1 MLQKFLLSRGLT
13 GKFRF
18 AVVECDEEWHS
29 IGDGRAG
36 YIIQRSYG
44 QVRGKT
50 TLSPQ
55 IIVDRTKQKRNWQEQ
70 YTLQF
75 NSEVKKYLDKGYKEI
90 DKHPNEYTDDELLS
104 IFGDVKTNQ
113 YGVIK
118 PQLAKQADKVTNPK
132 IFNKEWLISRKLDGV
147 KALFY
152 WDGKEVHTASRGGEH
167 YDYSTTHLR
176 TNPSLVAFFKDNP
189 TVILD
194 GELFVRGKTLQQISG
209 AARMEKNAY
218 DCDWL
223 QYWIYDCY
231 DSSNIDMPAKDRYTD
246 ILINKLNK
254 INGIFVYMG
263 VDDDEISDSIR
274 ILYHEYVTGWDNM
287 KALHDKWVA
296 EGFEGAVITDPSKP
310 YKVGS
315 RCNNLIKIKQ
325 YKSEDF
331 KVIGYKLG
339 LRGSEDMTFTCELE
353 DGRTFE
359 AMPVGNREIKAEYVE
374 NFETKYKGHKAE
386 CTFFNYSDDGIPTQP
401 KLRIFR
407 FDLE

>member
-1 MLQKFLLSRGLT
+1 MIKYLLGKSST

-18 AVVECDEEWHS
+18 AVVECSEEWNDNL
-29 IGDGRAG
+29 GG
-36 YIIQRSYG
+36 YVIQRSYG
-44 QVRGKT
+44 QVKGKT
-50 TLSPQ
+50 TLSPA
-55 IIVDRTKQKRNWQEQ
+55 IVVDRTKQKRNWVEQ

-75 NSEVKKYLDKGYKEI
+75 NSEVKKFLDKGYKEVE
-90 DKHPNEYTDDELLS
+90 KHPNDYTEDELNE

-118 PQLAKQADKVTNPK
+118 PQLAKQADKVTNTK
-132 IFNKEWLISRKLDGV
+132 IFDKEWLISRKLDGV

-152 WDGKEVHTASRGGEH
+152 YKDGEIHTASRGGEH
-167 YDYSTTHLR
+167 YDYSTEHLR
-176 TNPSLVAFFKDNP
+176 TYPPLVSFFKENP

-194 GELFVRGKTLQQISG
+194 GELFVRGKSLQQISG

-231 DSSNIDMPAKDRYTD
+231 DTSDPEKTAADRWSF
-246 ILINKLNK
+246 LVEELHCK
-254 INGIFVYMG
+254 NGIFIYY
-263 VDDDEISDSIR
+263 DPENDEIKDPIR
-274 ILYHEYVTGWDNM
+274 LLNHQIVDGWDNM
-287 KALHDKWVA
+287 KFLHDIWVS

-310 YKVGS
+310 YKPGA

-359 AMPVGNREIKAEYVE
+359 AMPVGDRATKEEYVE
-374 NFETKYKGHKAE
+374 NFETKYKNHLAE
-386 CTFFNYSDDGIPTQP
+386 CTYFNYSEDSIPTQP

>member
-1 MLQKFLLSRGLT
+1 MIKYLLGKAST

-18 AVVECDEEWHS
+18 AVVECDEEWHEPEH
-29 IGDGRAG
+29 G
-36 YIIQRSYG
+36 YVIQRSYG
-44 QVRGKT
+44 QVGGKT
-50 TLSPQ
+50 TLSPK
-55 IIVDRTKQKRNWQEQ
+55 IIVDRTKQKRTWKEQ

-75 NSEVKKYLDKGYKEI
+75 NSETKKFLDKGYVEVE
-90 DKHPNEYTDDELLS
+90 KHPKEYTLDELQA
-104 IFGDVKTNQ
+104 IFGEVKTNQ

-132 IFNKEWLISRKLDGV
+132 IFEKKWLISRKLDGV

-152 WDGKEVHTASRGGEH
+152 YKDGVIHTASRGGED
-167 YDYSTTHLR
+167 YDAATTYLR
-176 TNPSLVAFFKDNP
+176 EDLKLLKFFETHP

-223 QYWIYDCY
+223 QYWVYDCY
-231 DSSNIDMPAKDRYTD
+231 DSSNVDMIASERYKFLED
-246 ILINKLNK
+246 KFANAHKFPIYRSNE
-254 INGIFVYMG
+254 
-263 VDDDEISDSIR
+263 DESEASIR
-274 ILYHEYVTGWDNM
+274 LLGHEYVSGWDNM
-287 KALHDKWVA
+287 KKLHDEWVSA
-296 EGFEGAVITDPSKP
+296 GFEGAVITDPSKP

-331 KVIGYKLG
+331 TVVGYKLG
-339 LRGSEDMTFTCELE
+339 LRGSEDMTFTCALE

-359 AMPVGNREIKAEYVE
+359 AMPVGDRATKAEYVKSFD
-374 NFETKYKGHKAE
+374 NKYRGHKAE

-407 FDLE
+407 FDLED

>member
-1 MLQKFLLSRGLT
+1 MIKYLLGKAST

-18 AVVECDEEWHS
+18 AVVECDEEWHEPEH
-29 IGDGRAG
+29 G
-36 YIIQRSYG
+36 YVIQRSYG
-44 QVRGKT
+44 QVGGKT
-50 TLSPQ
+50 TLSPK
-55 IIVDRTKQKRNWQEQ
+55 IIVDKTKQKRTWKEQ

-75 NSEVKKYLDKGYKEI
+75 NSETKKFLDKGYVEVE
-90 DKHPNEYTDDELLS
+90 KHPNEYTLDELQS

-132 IFNKEWLISRKLDGV
+132 IFDKEWLISRKLDGV

-152 WDGKEVHTASRGGEH
+152 YKDGEIHTASRGGED
-167 YDYSTTHLR
+167 YDPATTHLR
-176 TNPSLVAFFKDNP
+176 EDPKLLKFFETHP

-209 AARMEKNAY
+209 AARMEKNAV

-223 QYWIYDCY
+223 EYWIYDCY
-231 DSSNIDMPAKDRYTD
+231 DTYVPDIVASVRYRFLVEICEYYD
-246 ILINKLNK
+246 IPMYLSIK
-254 INGIFVYMG
+254 
-263 VDDDEISDSIR
+263 DDEHNVPIR
-274 ILYHEYVTGWDNM
+274 LLLHEYVEGWDNM
-287 KALHDKWVA
+287 KKLHDKWVA

-310 YKVGS
+310 YKPGS

-359 AMPVGNREIKAEYVE
+359 AMPCGTRAEKEEYIS
-374 NFETKYKGHKAE
+374 NFDTKYKGEYGE

-401 KLRIFR
+401 KFRIFR
-407 FDLE
+407 WDLK

>member
-1 MLQKFLLSRGLT
+1 MIKYLLGKAST

-18 AVVECDEEWHS
+18 AVVECDEEWHEPEH
-29 IGDGRAG
+29 G
-36 YIIQRSYG
+36 YVIQRSYG
-44 QVRGKT
+44 QVGGKT
-50 TLSPQ
+50 TLSPK
-55 IIVDRTKQKRNWQEQ
+55 IIVDRTKQKRTWKEQ

-75 NSEVKKYLDKGYKEI
+75 NSETKKFLDKGYVEVE
-90 DKHPNEYTDDELLS
+90 KHPKEYTLDELQS
-104 IFGDVKTNQ
+104 IFGEVKTNQ

-132 IFNKEWLISRKLDGV
+132 IFEKKWLISRKLDGV

-152 WDGKEVHTASRGGEH
+152 YKDGVIHTASRGGED
-167 YDYSTTHLR
+167 YDAATTHLR
-176 TNPSLVAFFKDNP
+176 EDLKLLKFFEAHP

-194 GELFVRGKTLQQISG
+194 GELFVRCKTLQQISG

-223 QYWIYDCY
+223 QYWVYDCY
-231 DSSNIDMPAKDRYTD
+231 DSSNVDMIASDRYKFLMLELCDNCD
-246 ILINKLNK
+246 IPMYLTIE
-254 INGIFVYMG
+254 
-263 VDDDEISDSIR
+263 DDDHNVPIR
-274 ILYHEYVTGWDNM
+274 LLLHEYVEGWDNM
-287 KALHDKWVA
+287 KKLHDKWVA

-331 KVIGYKLG
+331 TVVGYKLG
-339 LRGSEDMTFTCELE
+339 LRGSEDMTFTCALE

-359 AMPVGNREIKAEYVE
+359 AMPVGDRATKAEYVKSFD
-374 NFETKYKGHKAE
+374 NKYRGHKAE

-407 FDLE
+407 FDLED

>member
-1 MLQKFLLSRGLT
+1 MIKYLLGKAST

-18 AVVECDEEWHS
+18 AVVECDEEWHEPEH
-29 IGDGRAG
+29 G
-36 YIIQRSYG
+36 YVIQRSYG
-44 QVRGKT
+44 QVGGKT
-50 TLSPQ
+50 TLSPK
-55 IIVDRTKQKRNWQEQ
+55 IIVDRTKQKRTWKEQ

-75 NSEVKKYLDKGYKEI
+75 NSETKKFLDKGYVEVE
-90 DKHPNEYTDDELLS
+90 KHPKEYTLDELQS
-104 IFGDVKTNQ
+104 IFGEVKTNQ

-132 IFNKEWLISRKLDGV
+132 IFEKKWLISRKLDGV

-152 WDGKEVHTASRGGEH
+152 YKDEVIHTASRGGED
-167 YDYSTTHLR
+167 YDAATTHLR
-176 TNPSLVAFFKDNP
+176 EDPKLLKFFEAHP

-223 QYWIYDCY
+223 QYWVYDCY
-231 DSSNIDMPAKDRYTD
+231 DSSNVDMIASDRYKFLMLELCDNCD
-246 ILINKLNK
+246 IPMYLTIE
-254 INGIFVYMG
+254 
-263 VDDDEISDSIR
+263 DDEHNVPIR
-274 ILYHEYVTGWDNM
+274 LLLHEYVEGWDNM
-287 KALHDKWVA
+287 KKLHDKWVA

-331 KVIGYKLG
+331 TVVGYKLG
-339 LRGSEDMTFTCELE
+339 LRGSEDMTFTCALE

-359 AMPVGNREIKAEYVE
+359 AMPVGDRATKAEYVKSFD
-374 NFETKYKGHKAE
+374 NKYRGHKAE

-407 FDLE
+407 FDLED

>member
-1 MLQKFLLSRGLT
+1 MIKYLLGKAST

-18 AVVECDEEWHS
+18 AVVECDEEWHEPEH
-29 IGDGRAG
+29 G
-36 YIIQRSYG
+36 YVIQRSYG
-44 QVRGKT
+44 QVGGKT
-50 TLSPQ
+50 TLSPK
-55 IIVDRTKQKRNWQEQ
+55 IIVDRTKQKRTWKEQ

-75 NSEVKKYLDKGYKEI
+75 NSETKKFLDKGYVEVE
-90 DKHPNEYTDDELLS
+90 KHPKEYTLNELQS
-104 IFGDVKTNQ
+104 IFGEVKTNQ

-132 IFNKEWLISRKLDGV
+132 IFEKKWLISRKLDGV

-152 WDGKEVHTASRGGEH
+152 YKDGVIHTASRGGED
-167 YDYSTTHLR
+167 YDAATTHLR
-176 TNPSLVAFFKDNP
+176 EDPKLLKFFKAHP

-223 QYWIYDCY
+223 QYWVYDCY
-231 DSSNIDMPAKDRYTD
+231 DSSNVDMIASDRYKFLMLELCDNCD
-246 ILINKLNK
+246 IPMYLTIE
-254 INGIFVYMG
+254 
-263 VDDDEISDSIR
+263 DDEHNVPIR
-274 ILYHEYVTGWDNM
+274 LLLHEYVKGWDNM
-287 KALHDKWVA
+287 KKLHDKWVA

-310 YKVGS
+310 YKVGA

-359 AMPVGNREIKAEYVE
+359 AMPCGTRAEKEEYIS
-374 NFETKYKGHKAE
+374 NFNTKYKGEYGE

-401 KLRIFR
+401 KFRIFR
-407 FDLE
+407 WDLK

>member
-1 MLQKFLLSRGLT
+1 MIKYLLGKAST

-18 AVVECDEEWHS
+18 AVVECDEEWHEPEH
-29 IGDGRAG
+29 G
-36 YIIQRSYG
+36 YVIQRSYG
-44 QVRGKT
+44 QVGGKT
-50 TLSPQ
+50 TLSPK
-55 IIVDRTKQKRNWQEQ
+55 IIVDRTKQKRTWKEQ

-75 NSEVKKYLDKGYKEI
+75 NSETKKFLDKGYVEVE
-90 DKHPNEYTDDELLS
+90 KHPKEYTLDELQS

-132 IFNKEWLISRKLDGV
+132 IFDKEWLISRKLDGV

-152 WDGKEVHTASRGGEH
+152 YKDGEIHTASRGGED
-167 YDYSTTHLR
+167 YDASTTHLR
-176 TNPSLVAFFKDNP
+176 EDPKLLKFFETHP

-209 AARMEKNAY
+209 AARMEKNAV

-223 QYWIYDCY
+223 QYWVYDCY
-231 DSSNIDMPAKDRYTD
+231 DTANPNIIAVDRWKFLVSNFAQNSNIPIYSVVTDDNIKDP
-246 ILINKLNK
+246 IKLL
-254 INGIFVYMG
+254 F
-263 VDDDEISDSIR
+263 
-274 ILYHEYVTGWDNM
+274 HEYVSGWNNM

-310 YKVGS
+310 YKPGS

-331 KVIGYKLG
+331 TVVGYKLG
-339 LRGSEDMTFTCELE
+339 LRGSEDMTFTCALG

-359 AMPVGNREIKAEYVE
+359 AMPVGDRATKAEYVK
-374 NFETKYKGHKAE
+374 NFDNKYRGHKAE